1 MYTKSNRTGTVLLGM
16 IFSVVFLGCY
26 SFSFAQTEQP
36 DTETL
41 YREGMYL
48 KEKGDL
54 FPAIEAFNSILRSQP
69 SLNRVRLE
77 LAVAYYRAMNY
88 EESKRQAEMVLKDP
102 NIPESV
108 RLSILAFLAQ
118 VKKDEEDFL
127 TKRQVFEPSVSFGL
141 LYDSNVN
148 AGPAESIIQ
157 VTDITL
163 TLTPQSV
170 RQSDWAAFLSAG
182 LTHRY
187 QFPDS
192 VRIGDKVGRFI
203 WISEANA
210 YRKQYFR
217 EEDFNLDVLSLST
230 GPSLMVLQAW
240 RASLIGR
247 VDYLRLSDE
256 NLAWYLSLSPSVSW
270 QYKNSEF
277 TWDALILNR
286 DFTEDV
292 DAGRDS
298 IYLSTGLYYGYLFKE
313 GKYAVQAGARVFQED
328 ADFNRFSND
337 GTEILIGV
345 NMVAWANGSVYAR
358 ASQKDI
364 DYDGKEPVFAES
376 RNERERRYE
385 IGFNHLFREN
395 VLKEWKLSGSYAYT
409 ENDSNVDIYNYRRD
423 VTAVSLSRVF

>member
-1 MYTKSNRTGTVLLGM
+1 MYTKSKRTGTIFLGI
-16 IFSVVFLGCY
+16 IFSVIFLGCY

-54 FPAIEAFNSILRSQP
+54 FSAIEAFNSILSAQP

-182 LTHRY
+182 L
-187 QFPDS
+187 
-192 VRIGDKVGRFI
+192 
-203 WISEANA
+203 E
-210 YRKQYFR
+210 
-217 EEDFNLDVLSLST
+217 
-230 GPSLMVLQAW
+230 
-240 RASLIGR
+240 
-247 VDYLRLSDE
+247 
-256 NLAWYLSLSPSVSW
+256 
-270 QYKNSEF
+270 
-277 TWDALILNR
+277 
-286 DFTEDV
+286 
-292 DAGRDS
+292 
-298 IYLSTGLYYGYLFKE
+298 
-313 GKYAVQAGARVFQED
+313 
-328 ADFNRFSND
+328 
-337 GTEILIGV
+337 
-345 NMVAWANGSVYAR
+345 
-358 ASQKDI
+358 
-364 DYDGKEPVFAES
+364 
-376 RNERERRYE
+376 
-385 IGFNHLFREN
+385 
-395 VLKEWKLSGSYAYT
+395 
-409 ENDSNVDIYNYRRD
+409 
-423 VTAVSLSRVF
+423 